1 MDPRTSD
8 LPGEPTSLWLATAP
22 ETGYPPLQGEVEVD
36 VAVIGGGLAGI
47 ATATLLKEAGQR
59 VAVIEARRVGH
70 GVTGHTTAKLTALHG
85 LAYAQLIARFGEAKA
100 RAYADANASGI
111 RETRRL
117 VEARGI
123 DCDLATTTAYTYTED
138 PDEAQAFHDEAA
150 AGATVGLPIEL
161 TDDAPLPYPVAA
173 AVRLG
178 EQARFHPL
186 RFLLALAAQL
196 PGDGSH
202 VFEGSRVLEYRHG
215 EPCRVTT
222 SGGTVRARDVIVA
235 SHYPIGDKA
244 LYAFRMT
251 PHRSYVLGV
260 RPAAGLP
267 EGLERAML
275 YGTKPHHSLRTH
287 PTDAG
292 PLLLVGGEGHVTGE
306 GGNTAERYL
315 RLEEWARRRFG
326 ALEVVYR
333 WSAQDNRTLDGVPY
347 IGRAAPGMRHLYVAT
362 GFGGWGMTHGLVAGL
377 LLRDLI
383 VERPNPWEALYEPR
397 RVNLHGASDLVG
409 MGVRATRHLLFDRL
423 AGQRSWSVPPG
434 QGVVVRDEE
443 DGSVALYRAA
453 DGTLTR
459 LSAACTH
466 LGCIVGWNDA
476 EKSWDCPCHG
486 SRFEPG
492 GAVIQGPA
500 VRPLKKLG

>member
-85 LAYAQLIARFGEAKA
+85 LADAQLIARVGDAQR
-100 RAYADANASGI
+100 RA
-111 RETRRL
+111 
-117 VEARGI
+117 
-123 DCDLATTTAYTYTED
+123 CDLATTTAYTYSED
-138 PDEAQAFHDEAA
+138 PDEAQAYRDEAA

-161 TDDAPLPYPVAA
+161 TDDAPLPSPVAA

-267 EGLERAML
+267 E
-275 YGTKPHHSLRTH
+275 
-287 PTDAG
+287 
-292 PLLLVGGEGHVTGE
+292 
-306 GGNTAERYL
+306 
-315 RLEEWARRRFG
+315 
-326 ALEVVYR
+326 
-333 WSAQDNRTLDGVPY
+333 
-347 IGRAAPGMRHLYVAT
+347 
-362 GFGGWGMTHGLVAGL
+362 
-377 LLRDLI
+377 
-383 VERPNPWEALYEPR
+383 
-397 RVNLHGASDLVG
+397 
-409 MGVRATRHLLFDRL
+409 
-423 AGQRSWSVPPG
+423 
-434 QGVVVRDEE
+434 
-443 DGSVALYRAA
+443 
-453 DGTLTR
+453 
-459 LSAACTH
+459 
-466 LGCIVGWNDA
+466 
-476 EKSWDCPCHG
+476 
-486 SRFEPG
+486 
-492 GAVIQGPA
+492 
-500 VRPLKKLG
+500 